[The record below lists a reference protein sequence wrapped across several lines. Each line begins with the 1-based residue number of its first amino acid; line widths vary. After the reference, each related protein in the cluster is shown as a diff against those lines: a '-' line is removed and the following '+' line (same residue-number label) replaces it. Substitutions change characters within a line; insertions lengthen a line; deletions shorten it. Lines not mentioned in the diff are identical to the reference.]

1 MMPSGDRCV
10 VRGRRAIA
18 RALGWFALF
27 VWTGAPLLAHAFA
40 LADVAARARQLVDAP
55 YQRPAPNLPK
65 ELHTLDY
72 ERYWNIRYRADRA
85 YWRGTKSPFEV
96 TFFHQGLMYDL
107 PVRVNEIAADEIR
120 EIKFDPE
127 AFDYGSSKLDP
138 KTLQALGFAGVRVR
152 HAAGDQRE
160 DALMFLGASY
170 FRGMGKGQYLGSYGR
185 GLAIDTGLT
194 SGEEFPRFVEFW
206 IERPASAAQELVLY
220 ALLDSP
226 SATGAFRFLVRPGV
240 ETVVDVA
247 TRIYLRKPVG
257 KLGIAP
263 IHSMFLFGS
272 NQSGGTDDYRPQ
284 VHNADGL
291 SIATAAGDW
300 IWRPLV
306 NPKRLLTTSFTLTNP
321 AGFGLM
327 QRARKFAEYE
337 DLEAR
342 FDLRPSMWIEP
353 RGQWGAGRIELVQ
366 VPLPD
371 ESNNNVFVYWVP
383 EKQPAPKEPLDLE
396 YRILWQKD
404 DDVRPPHAWVAQTR
418 GGNGY
423 MRDPDDALGMLVDF
437 EGPALKKLAADA
449 KVDGA
454 VWIESNGELLRHHT
468 YRNAVTGGWRTV
480 LRFRR
485 LDASKP
491 VELRAV
497 LRNSG
502 AVVSETW
509 SYILPPG

>member
-1 MMPSGDRCV
+1 M
-10 VRGRRAIA
+10 
-18 RALGWFALF
+18 FACI
-27 VWTGAPLLAHAFA
+27 GAPRFAHAFA
-40 LADVAARARQLVDAP
+40 FADVAARAKQLVDAP
-55 YQRPAPNLPK
+55 YQRPTPNLPK
-65 ELHTLDY
+65 ELQTLDY
-72 ERYWNIRYRADRA
+72 EHYWNIRYKADRA

-96 TFFHQGLMYDL
+96 TFFHAGMMYDL
-107 PVRVNEIAADEIR
+107 PVKVNEVTADGVR
-120 EIKFDPE
+120 EIKFDPD
-127 AFDYGSSKLDP
+127 AFDYGDNKLDP
-138 KTLQALGFAGVRVR
+138 KAMQALGFAGVRVR
-152 HAAGDQRE
+152 HAAPPSEQRE
-160 DALMFLGASY
+160 EALMFLGASY
-170 FRGMGKGQYLGSYGR
+170 FRGLGKGQYLGSYGR

-206 IERPASAAQELVLY
+206 IERPAPAANELVLY

-226 SATGAFRFLVRPGV
+226 SATGAFRFVVRPGE
-240 ETVVDVA
+240 ETAVDVM
-247 TRIYLRKPVG
+247 TRIYLRRSVG

-272 NQSGGTDDYRPQ
+272 NQPALTNDYRPQ

-291 SIATAAGDW
+291 SIATAGGDW

-306 NPKRLLTTSFTLTNP
+306 NPKRLLVTSFALTDP

-327 QRARKFAEYE
+327 QRARRFGDYE

-342 FDLRPSMWIEP
+342 FDLRPSVWIEP
-353 RGQWGAGRIELVQ
+353 RGQWGTGRIELVQ

-371 ESNNNVFVYWVP
+371 ETNNNVFVYWVP
-383 EKQPAPKEPLDLE
+383 EKQPAPKDPIDFE
-396 YRILWQKD
+396 YRMLWQKN

-418 GGNGY
+418 RGGGY
-423 MRDPDDALGMLVDF
+423 TRDPDDTIGMVIDF
-437 EGPALKKLAADA
+437 EGPALSKLAADA
-449 KVDGA
+449 KVEGT
-454 VWIESNGELLRHHT
+454 VWIESNGELARHYT

-485 LDASKP
+485 LDESKP

-497 LRNSG
+497 LRHSG

-509 SYILPPG
+509 SYLFPPG